1 MIADICFT
9 ADWLDRK
16 KKELKGVD
24 PGLLERALHAFA
36 LLGLLAES
44 DLKFVFKGG
53 TSLLLHVP
61 VIRRLSIDIDILCSA
76 PPEELDR
83 ILEEV
88 AKVPP
93 FIRYAEDERG
103 SRGLP
108 EWRHFK
114 FFYTPLVTGN
124 PAPYVFL
131 DVVEEPH
138 VPHDVIV
145 KPITPEILEIRRE
158 ILVTIPT
165 VESLLA
171 DKLTAF
177 APRTTGV
184 SFAPANGNPAD
195 TMQIV
200 KQLFD
205 VGELFNLAEDLT
217 EARRVYQKIFD
228 LENFYRGGGFTP
240 ADALEDTLQASLS
253 LSLHRLKGMKDTPE
267 ALMLEDGTRKLAS
280 HLVNHRFNPDMAK
293 LAAAKAALVALLIA
307 NEESGSSLGVFK
319 PTPLPEE
326 LRQLEIFG
334 EWERLNRL
342 KATNPEAFWYWYQAS
357 RLGDIDNKNGELS
370 L

>member
-1 MIADICFT
+1 MIAEICFT
-9 ADWLDRK
+9 ADWLDK
-16 KKELKGVD
+16 KRKELKGVD
-24 PGLLERALHAFA
+24 PSLLERALHAFA
-36 LLGLLAES
+36 LLGHLAES

-76 PPEELDR
+76 PAAELDR
-83 ILEEV
+83 ILGQV

-93 FIRYAEDERG
+93 FIGFEEDERG

-108 EWRHFK
+108 ERRHFK
-114 FFYTPLVTGN
+114 FFYTPLVAGN

-138 VPHDVIV
+138 VPHEVII

-158 ILVTIPT
+158 ILVTVPT

-184 SFAPANGNPAD
+184 PFAPANGNPPD

-205 VGELFNLAEDLT
+205 VGELFNLAEDLSVV
-217 EARRVYQKIFD
+217 RQVYQRAFD
-228 LENFYRGGGFTP
+228 LENVYRGGGLT
-240 ADALEDTLQASLS
+240 ARESLQDTLDASLS
-253 LSLHRLKGMKDTPE
+253 LSLHRLKGVNDSPE
-267 ALMLEDGTRKLAS
+267 ALMLEEGAKKLTS
-280 HLVNHRFNPDMAK
+280 HLVNHRFNLDMAK
-293 LAAAKAALVALLIA
+293 LAAAKAALITRLIMNDGA
-307 NEESGSSLGVFK
+307 GTSLETLRTL
-319 PTPLPEE
+319 PPPEE
-326 LRQLEIFG
+326 LRQLRIEG

-342 KATNPEAFWYWYQAS
+342 MAVNPEAFWYWYQAS
-357 RLGDIDNKNGELS
+357 QL
-370 L
+370 

>member
-1 MIADICFT
+1 MIENICFT
-9 ADWLDRK
+9 AEWLEK
-16 KKELKGVD
+16 KRKELRGVD
-24 PGLLERALHAFA
+24 PALLERALHAFA
-36 LLGLLAES
+36 LLGHLAES

-53 TSLLLHVP
+53 TSLLLYVP

-76 PPEELDR
+76 PAAELDR
-83 ILEEV
+83 ILAEV

-93 FIRYAEDERG
+93 FVRYEEDDRG

-108 EWRHFK
+108 ERRHFK
-114 FFYTPLVTGN
+114 FFYAPLVAGN

-138 VPHDVIV
+138 VPHEVIV

-158 ILVTIPT
+158 IPVAVPT

-184 SFAPANGNPAD
+184 PFKPGNGNPPD

-205 VGELFNLAEDLT
+205 VGELFNLAEDVT
-217 EARRVYQKIFD
+217 AVRRVYQRVFD
-228 LENFYRGGGFTP
+228 LENVYRGGGLT
-240 ADALEDTLQASLS
+240 AKDSLDDTLDAALM
-253 LSLHRLKGMKDTPE
+253 LSLHRLKGVKDLPE
-267 ALMLEDGTRKLAS
+267 AVLLEDGVRKLTS
-280 HLVNHRFNPDMAK
+280 HLVNHRFNLDTAK
-293 LAAAKAALVALLIA
+293 LAAAKAALVARLIA
-307 NEESGSSLGVFK
+307 DEGSGPSLEAFRTI
-319 PTPLPEE
+319 PTPEE
-326 LRQLEIFG
+326 LRLLKIEG

-342 KATNPEAFWYWYQAS
+342 MSVNPEAFWYWYQTS
-357 RLGDIDNKNGELS
+357 RL
-370 L
+370 

>member
-1 MIADICFT
+1 MIAEICFT
-9 ADWLDRK
+9 ADWLDK
-16 KKELKGVD
+16 KRKELKGVD
-24 PGLLERALHAFA
+24 PSLLERALHAFA
-36 LLGLLAES
+36 LLGHLAES

-76 PPEELDR
+76 PATELDR
-83 ILEEV
+83 ILGEV

-93 FIRYAEDERG
+93 FIRYEEDDRG

-108 EWRHFK
+108 QRRHFK
-114 FFYTPLVTGN
+114 FFYTPLVAGN

-131 DVVEEPH
+131 DVVEEPD

-145 KPITPEILEIRRE
+145 KPITPGILEIRRE
-158 ILVTIPT
+158 IPVTVPT

-184 SFAPANGNPAD
+184 PFAPANGGPPD

-205 VGELFNLAEDLT
+205 VGELFNQTEDLT
-217 EARRVYQKIFD
+217 VVRRVYQKVFD
-228 LENFYRGGGFTP
+228 LENIYRGGGMTVT
-240 ADALEDTLQASLS
+240 DSLHDTLDACLS
-253 LSLHRLKGMKDTPE
+253 LSLHRLKGVNDSPD
-267 ALMLEDGTRKLAS
+267 ALMLEDGARKLTS
-280 HLVNHRFNPDMAK
+280 HLVSHRFNLDAAK
-293 LAAAKAALVALLIA
+293 LAAAKAALMAIVIGSEGA
-307 NEESGSSLGVFK
+307 GSSLEVFK
-319 PTPLPEE
+319 TIPAPEE
-326 LRQLEIFG
+326 IRKLKIEG

-342 KATNPEAFWYWYQAS
+342 MSVNPEAFWYWYQATHFF
-357 RLGDIDNKNGELS
+357 
-370 L
+370 

>member
-1 MIADICFT
+1 MIAEICFT
-9 ADWLDRK
+9 ADWLDK
-16 KKELKGVD
+16 KRKELKGVD
-24 PGLLERALHAFA
+24 PSLLERALHAFA
-36 LLGLLAES
+36 LLGHLAES

-76 PPEELDR
+76 PTAELDR
-83 ILEEV
+83 VMAEV

-93 FIRYAEDERG
+93 FIRYEEDERG

-108 EWRHFK
+108 ERRHFK
-114 FFYTPLVTGN
+114 FFYTPLVAGN

-138 VPHDVIV
+138 VPHEVID

-158 ILVTIPT
+158 ILVTVPT

-184 SFAPANGNPAD
+184 PFQPANGSPPD

-205 VGELFNLAEDLT
+205 VGELFNLAEDL
-217 EARRVYQKIFD
+217 EAVRRVYQKIFSQ
-228 LENFYRGGGFTP
+228 ENVYRGGGFAP
-240 ADALEDTLQASLS
+240 ADALEDTIQASLS
-253 LSLHRLKGMKDTPE
+253 LSMHRLKGVKDSAE
-267 ALMLEDGTRKLAS
+267 ALMLEDGARKLTS
-280 HLVNHRFNPDMAK
+280 HLVDHRFNLDMAK
-293 LAAAKAALVALLIA
+293 LAAAKAALTAKLVKSEDAGA
-307 NEESGSSLGVFK
+307 SLGEFRTV
-319 PTPLPEE
+319 PPPEE
-326 LRQLEIFG
+326 LRQLKIDG

-342 KATNPEAFWYWYQAS
+342 MSVNPEAFWYWYQAS
-357 RLGDIDNKNGELS
+357 KLA
-370 L
+370 

>member
-1 MIADICFT
+1 MIAEICFT
-9 ADWLDRK
+9 ADWLNK
-16 KKELKGVD
+16 KRKELKGVD
-24 PGLLERALHAFA
+24 PSLLERALHAFA
-36 LLGLLAES
+36 LLGHLAES

-76 PPEELDR
+76 PAGELNR
-83 ILEEV
+83 TLAEV

-93 FIRYAEDERG
+93 FVRYEEDERG
-103 SRGLP
+103 SCGLP
-108 EWRHFK
+108 ERRHFK
-114 FFYTPLVTGN
+114 FFYPPLVAGN

-138 VPHDVIV
+138 IPHEVIV

-158 ILVTIPT
+158 IPVTIPT
-165 VESLLA
+165 VESLLV

-184 SFAPANGNPAD
+184 PFAPANGNPVD

-217 EARRVYQKIFD
+217 AVRNVYQRVFD
-228 LENFYRGGGFTP
+228 LENDYRGGGLT
-240 ADALEDTLQASLS
+240 ASDALEDTLRASLN
-253 LSLHRLKGMKDTPE
+253 LGLHRLKGIKDCQD
-267 ALMLEDGTRKLAS
+267 ALMLEDGARKLTS
-280 HLVNHRFNPDMAK
+280 HLVNHRFNLDMAK
-293 LAAAKAALVALLIA
+293 LAAAKAALVAKLIA
-307 NEESGSSLGVFK
+307 NKESGSSLGTFRS
-319 PTPLPEE
+319 TPSPEE
-326 LRQLEIFG
+326 LRRLEISG

-342 KATNPEAFWYWYQAS
+342 KATNPEAFWYWYQVS
-357 RLGDIDNKNGELS
+357 KLS
-370 L
+370 

>member
-1 MIADICFT
+1 MVEDMIAEICFT
-9 ADWLDRK
+9 ADWLDK
-16 KKELKGVD
+16 KRKELKGVD
-24 PGLLERALHAFA
+24 PSLLERALHAFA
-36 LLGLLAES
+36 LLGHLAES

-76 PPEELDR
+76 PAAELNR
-83 ILEEV
+83 TLGEV

-93 FIRYAEDERG
+93 FVRYEEDERG

-108 EWRHFK
+108 ERRHFK
-114 FFYTPLVTGN
+114 FFYTPLVIGN

-131 DVVEEPH
+131 DVVEETH

-145 KPITPEILEIRRE
+145 KPITPEILEIRRK
-158 ILVTIPT
+158 IPVTIPT

-184 SFAPANGNPAD
+184 PFVPANGNSPD

-205 VGELFNLAEDLT
+205 VGELFNLAEDLM
-217 EARRVYQKIFD
+217 AVRRVYQRVFN
-228 LENFYRGGGFTP
+228 LENAYRGDDLT
-240 ADALEDTLQASLS
+240 ADDAIEDTLQASLS
-253 LSLHRLKGMKDTPE
+253 LSLHRLKGVKDSPE
-267 ALMLEDGTRKLAS
+267 ALMLEDGARKLTS
-280 HLVNHRFNPDMAK
+280 HLVNHRFNLDRAK
-293 LAAAKAALVALLIA
+293 LAAAKTALIA
-307 NEESGSSLGVFK
+307 RLVKNEGAGSSLEAFRTI
-319 PTPLPEE
+319 PPPEE
-326 LRQLEIFG
+326 LRQLKIEG

-342 KATNPEAFWYWYQAS
+342 MSVNPEAFWYWYQAS
-357 RLGDIDNKNGELS
+357 RLE
-370 L
+370 

>member
-1 MIADICFT
+1 MIAEICFT
-9 ADWLDRK
+9 ADWLDK
-16 KKELKGVD
+16 KRKELKGVD
-24 PGLLERALHAFA
+24 PSLLERALHAFA
-36 LLGLLAES
+36 LLGHLAES

-76 PPEELDR
+76 PAAELDR
-83 ILEEV
+83 TLDEV

-93 FIRYAEDERG
+93 FVRYEEDERG

-108 EWRHFK
+108 ERRHFK

-138 VPHDVIV
+138 VPHEVIV

-158 ILVTIPT
+158 IPVTVPT

-184 SFAPANGNPAD
+184 PFVPTNGNPPD
-195 TMQIV
+195 TMQIA

-205 VGELFNLAEDLT
+205 IGELFNLAEDLP
-217 EARRVYQKIFD
+217 AVRRVYQRVFD
-228 LENFYRGGGFTP
+228 LENVYRGSG
-240 ADALEDTLQASLS
+240 LSVEESLQDTLDASMS
-253 LSLHRLKGMKDTPE
+253 LSLHRLKGVKDTPE
-267 ALMLEDGTRKLAS
+267 ALMLEEGAKKLTS
-280 HLVNHRFNPDMAK
+280 HLVNHRFNLDMAK
-293 LAAAKAALVALLIA
+293 LAAAKSALITRLII
-307 NEESGSSLGVFK
+307 NEGAGPSLDTFRTV
-319 PTPLPEE
+319 PPPEE
-326 LRQLEIFG
+326 LRQLKIEG

-342 KATNPEAFWYWYQAS
+342 VAVNPEAFWYWYQAS
-357 RLGDIDNKNGELS
+357 RL
-370 L
+370 

>member
-1 MIADICFT
+1 MIAEICFT
-9 ADWLDRK
+9 ADWLDK
-16 KKELKGVD
+16 KRKELKGVD
-24 PGLLERALHAFA
+24 PSLLERALHAFA
-36 LLGLLAES
+36 LLGHLAES

-76 PPEELDR
+76 PTAELDR
-83 ILEEV
+83 VLAEV

-93 FIRYAEDERG
+93 FIRYEEDERG

-108 EWRHFK
+108 ERRHFK
-114 FFYTPLVTGN
+114 FFYTPLVVGN

-138 VPHDVIV
+138 VPHEVTV
-145 KPITPEILEIRRE
+145 KPIMPDILEIRRE
-158 ILVTIPT
+158 IFVTVPT

-184 SFAPANGNPAD
+184 PFASNNGKPAD

-205 VGELFNLAEDLT
+205 VGELFSLAEDL
-217 EARRVYQKIFD
+217 AAVRRVYQKVYAQ
-228 LENFYRGGGFTP
+228 ENVYRGGGFAP

-253 LSLHRLKGMKDTPE
+253 LSMHRLKGVKDSTE
-267 ALMLEDGTRKLAS
+267 ALLLEDGARKLTS
-280 HLVNHRFNPDMAK
+280 HLVDHRFNLDMAK
-293 LAAAKAALVALLIA
+293 LAAAKAALTAKLVKSEDAGA
-307 NEESGSSLGVFK
+307 SLGAFRTV
-319 PTPLPEE
+319 PPPEE
-326 LRQLEIFG
+326 LRQLKIEG

-342 KATNPEAFWYWYQAS
+342 MSVNPEAFWYWCQAS
-357 RLGDIDNKNGELS
+357 KLA
-370 L
+370 

>member
-1 MIADICFT
+1 MIAEICFT
-9 ADWLDRK
+9 ADWLDK
-16 KKELKGVD
+16 KRKELKGVD
-24 PGLLERALHAFA
+24 PSLLERALHAFA
-36 LLGLLAES
+36 LLGHLAES

-76 PPEELDR
+76 PTAELDR
-83 ILEEV
+83 FLAEA

-93 FIRYAEDERG
+93 FIRYEEDERG

-108 EWRHFK
+108 ERRHFK
-114 FFYTPLVTGN
+114 FFYTPLVAGN

-138 VPHDVIV
+138 VPHEVTV
-145 KPITPEILEIRRE
+145 KPIMPDILEIRRE
-158 ILVTIPT
+158 ILVTVPT

-184 SFAPANGNPAD
+184 PFAPNNGKPAD

-205 VGELFNLAEDLT
+205 VGELFSLAEDL
-217 EARRVYQKIFD
+217 AAVRRVYQKVYAQ
-228 LENFYRGGGFTP
+228 ENVYRGGGFATE
-240 ADALEDTLQASLS
+240 DVLEDTLQASLS
-253 LSLHRLKGMKDTPE
+253 LSMHRLKGVKDSTE
-267 ALMLEDGTRKLAS
+267 ALMLEDGARKLTS
-280 HLVNHRFNPDMAK
+280 HLVDHRFNLDMAK
-293 LAAAKAALVALLIA
+293 LAAAKAALTAKLVKSEDAGA
-307 NEESGSSLGVFK
+307 SLGAFRTV
-319 PTPLPEE
+319 PPPEE
-326 LRQLEIFG
+326 LRQLKIEG

-342 KATNPEAFWYWYQAS
+342 MSVNPGAFWYWYQAS
-357 RLGDIDNKNGELS
+357 KLV
-370 L
+370 

>member
-1 MIADICFT
+1 MIAEICFT
-9 ADWLDRK
+9 ADWLDK
-16 KKELKGVD
+16 KRKELKGVD
-24 PGLLERALHAFA
+24 PSLLERALHAFA
-36 LLGLLAES
+36 LLGHLAES

-76 PPEELDR
+76 PTAELDR
-83 ILEEV
+83 VLAEV

-93 FIRYAEDERG
+93 FIRYEEDERG

-108 EWRHFK
+108 ERRHFK
-114 FFYTPLVTGN
+114 FFYTPLVVGN

-138 VPHDVIV
+138 VPHEVTV
-145 KPITPEILEIRRE
+145 KPIMPDILEIRRE
-158 ILVTIPT
+158 ILVTVPT

-184 SFAPANGNPAD
+184 PFAPNNGKPAD

-205 VGELFNLAEDLT
+205 VGELFSLAEDL
-217 EARRVYQKIFD
+217 AAVRRVYQKVYAQ
-228 LENFYRGGGFTP
+228 ENVYRGGGFAP

-253 LSLHRLKGMKDTPE
+253 LSMHRLKGVKDSTE
-267 ALMLEDGTRKLAS
+267 ALMLEDGARKLTS
-280 HLVNHRFNPDMAK
+280 HLVDHRFNLDMAK
-293 LAAAKAALVALLIA
+293 LAAAKAALTAKLVKSEDAGA
-307 NEESGSSLGVFK
+307 SLGAFRTV
-319 PTPLPEE
+319 PPPEE
-326 LRQLEIFG
+326 LRQLKIED

-342 KATNPEAFWYWYQAS
+342 MSVNPEAFWYWYQAS
-357 RLGDIDNKNGELS
+357 KLA
-370 L
+370 